1 MDLVGPMGVSDRG
14 NQYIMTI
21 IYLFTRFLIIVPLK
35 SKAATEVAR
44 GFFISLVCVHGSP
57 KTIVTD

>member
-21 IYLFTRFLIIVPLK
+21 IDVFTRFLITVPLK
-35 SKAATEVAR
+35 SKATTEVAR
-44 GFFISLVCVHGSP
+44 GFL
-57 KTIVTD
+57 